1 MLYAI
6 DGNDSLKRIIR
17 RSSSQD
23 DDDST
28 LQPSSEL
35 PSSRTVPGD
44 RYLSREYVDKWA
56 KDVLQEMMD
65 DTGDPDSVNLPF
77 TS

>member
-23 DDDST
+23 DNDST